1 MQCWAAVETPQ
12 IAISRSFVT
21 DFAVRRHPHWKRH
34 SAAPSVTDFPE
45 DGPPPILP
53 QIGTCDGPFRH
64 GLRLFPKIPGFGL
77 AIRRGEGSLAPRFSF
92 FWQAVGAPVPCQ
104 KLLSRGNVGRKTHQ
118 QHNTTP
124 NQTHTMSTA
133 IAEPANQELN
143 DLIDSKFREF
153 REGSI
158 VKGTILE
165 IRPQVVL
172 VDVGY
177 KSEGAIPSNEF
188 EDEEIE
194 IGDEI
199 EVLLEKLENEEGMVV
214 LSKEKAAHK
223 QNWEKIVKVFQ
234 DGGLVRGKV
243 KSVVKGG
250 LTVNVGVEAFLPGS
264 QVDIIPPKDLN
275 EYVGN
280 VYEFKIVKVNDERKN
295 IVLSRREVIEA
306 ERSELR
312 QRFLLTV
319 KIGDKVTGAIKN
331 ITDFGAFVDLQGM
344 DGLLH
349 ITDMSWG
356 RINHPSEL
364 LHIGQSVDVVILDVD
379 REKER
384 VSLGLKQMSENPWE
398 DIERKYPIG
407 ANVRGRVTKLLP
419 YGAFV
424 EIERGVEGLVHVS
437 ELSWVK
443 RITRP
448 SDVLEIGQE
457 IHAVVLGI
465 SIEEQKISLGVR
477 QLEVNPWDEIE
488 LRYPVGATI
497 RGPVRNL
504 TAYGAFVELEEGID
518 GMIHVSDMSW
528 TRKINHPS
536 EVLKK
541 NDEVEA
547 TVLAIDKANQRVSLG
562 IKQTEEDPWS
572 LIDGR
577 FKVGDLV
584 KGTVAKIASFGAFI
598 SLDGDIDGLI
608 HISQLSEEHVE
619 KVKDV
624 IKMGEEVEA
633 RVIKVDKV
641 ERRIGLSI
649 KAVNYSEEQLKK
661 ESASFESLRPSSEM
675 VGLEQAFNLAAA
687 ASEDWSP
694 GE

>member
-1 MQCWAAVETPQ
+1 
-12 IAISRSFVT
+12 
-21 DFAVRRHPHWKRH
+21 
-34 SAAPSVTDFPE
+34 
-45 DGPPPILP
+45 
-53 QIGTCDGPFRH
+53 
-64 GLRLFPKIPGFGL
+64 
-77 AIRRGEGSLAPRFSF
+77 
-92 FWQAVGAPVPCQ
+92 
-104 KLLSRGNVGRKTHQ
+104 
-118 QHNTTP
+118 
-124 NQTHTMSTA
+124 MSTA
-133 IAEPANQELN
+133 VLEEETNTELSE
-143 DLIDSKFREF
+143 LIDSKFREF
-153 REGSI
+153 SENSI
-158 VKGTILE
+158 VKGTIIE

-172 VDVGY
+172 VDIGY
-177 KSEGAIPSNEF
+177 KSEGTIMASEF

-194 IGDEI
+194 VGDEV
-199 EVLLEKLENEEGMVV
+199 EVLLEKLENDEGMVV

-223 QNWEKIVKVFQ
+223 QNWEKIVRVFE

-264 QVDIIPPKDLN
+264 QVDIIPPKDLT

-280 VYEFKIVKVNDERKN
+280 IYEFKIVKVNDDRKN

-306 ERSELR
+306 ERAELR
-312 QRFLLTV
+312 QRFLQTV
-319 KIGDKVTGAIKN
+319 KIGDKVTGAVKN

-349 ITDMSWG
+349 VTDMSWG
-356 RINHPSEL
+356 RINHPSEML
-364 LHIGQSVDVVILDVD
+364 MIGQPVEVMILDVD

-384 VSLGLKQMSENPWE
+384 VSLGLKQMTDNPWE
-398 DIERKYPIG
+398 DIERKYQIG
-407 ANVRGRVTKLLP
+407 TNVKGKITKLLP

-424 EIERGVEGLVHVS
+424 ELERGVEGLVHVS

-448 SDVLEIGQE
+448 SDVLELDQE
-457 IHAVVLGI
+457 IEAVVLGI

-477 QLEVNPWDEIE
+477 QLEPNPWDEIE
-488 LRYPVGATI
+488 HRYPIGATI
-497 RGPVRNL
+497 KGPVRNL

-518 GMIHVSDMSW
+518 GMVHVSDMSW

-547 TVLAIDKANQRVSLG
+547 IVLSIDKANQRVSLG
-562 IKQTEEDPWS
+562 VKQLEDDPWS
-572 LIDGR
+572 LIDDR

-584 KGTVAKIASFGAFI
+584 KGTVAKIASFGAFV

-608 HISQLSEEHVE
+608 HISQLSEDHVE

-624 IKMGEEVEA
+624 IKVGDEIEA

-649 KAVNYSEEQLKK
+649 KAVSYSEEELKK

-675 VGLEQAFNLAAA
+675 VGLEQAFNLATAA
-687 ASEDWSP
+687 AEEWSPSSEDEDEQ
-694 GE
+694 G

>member
-1 MQCWAAVETPQ
+1 M
-12 IAISRSFVT
+12 S
-21 DFAVRRHPHWKRH
+21 
-34 SAAPSVTDFPE
+34 SAT
-45 DGPPPILP
+45 
-53 QIGTCDGPFRH
+53 
-64 GLRLFPKIPGFGL
+64 
-77 AIRRGEGSLAPRFSF
+77 
-92 FWQAVGAPVPCQ
+92 
-104 KLLSRGNVGRKTHQ
+104 
-118 QHNTTP
+118 
-124 NQTHTMSTA
+124 
-133 IAEPANQELN
+133 AEPENKELN
-143 DLIDSKFREF
+143 ELIDSKFVEF

-158 VKGTILE
+158 VKGTILD

-172 VDVGY
+172 VDIGY
-177 KSEGAIPSNEF
+177 KSEGAIPANEF

-194 IGDEI
+194 AGDEI

-223 QNWEKIVKVFQ
+223 QNWDKIVKVYH

-306 ERSELR
+306 ERSEMR
-312 QRFLLTV
+312 QQFLQTV
-319 KIGDKVTGAIKN
+319 KIGDKVTGAVKN

-364 LHIGQSVDVVILDVD
+364 LIIGQSVEVIILDVD

-384 VSLGLKQMSENPWE
+384 VSLGLKQMTDNPWE
-398 DIERKYPIG
+398 DIERKFPMG
-407 ANVRGRVTKLLP
+407 QKVKGQVTKLLP
-419 YGAFV
+419 YGAFI

-457 IHAVVLGI
+457 IEAVVLGI

-477 QLEVNPWDEIE
+477 QLEANPWDEIE

-497 RGPVRNL
+497 KGPVRNL

-536 EVLKK
+536 EVLNKA
-541 NDEVEA
+541 DEVEA
-547 TVLAIDKANQRVSLG
+547 LVLAIDKTNQRVSLG
-562 IKQTEEDPWS
+562 IKQTETDPWS
-572 LIDGR
+572 LIDER

-584 KGTVAKIASFGAFI
+584 KGTVAKIASFGAFV

-608 HISQLSEEHVE
+608 HISQLSEDHVE
-619 KVKDV
+619 KVKDI
-624 IKMGEEVEA
+624 IKVGDEIEA

-649 KAVNYSEEQLKK
+649 KAVGYSEEQLEQ

-687 ASEDWSP
+687 ASEEWTP
-694 GE
+694 GAEGEEEKKED

>member
-1 MQCWAAVETPQ
+1 
-12 IAISRSFVT
+12 
-21 DFAVRRHPHWKRH
+21 
-34 SAAPSVTDFPE
+34 
-45 DGPPPILP
+45 
-53 QIGTCDGPFRH
+53 
-64 GLRLFPKIPGFGL
+64 
-77 AIRRGEGSLAPRFSF
+77 
-92 FWQAVGAPVPCQ
+92 
-104 KLLSRGNVGRKTHQ
+104 
-118 QHNTTP
+118 
-124 NQTHTMSTA
+124 MSTA
-133 IAEPANQELN
+133 VLENTNQELS
-143 DLIDSKFREF
+143 DLIDAKFREF
-153 REGSI
+153 REGTI
-158 VKGTILE
+158 VKGTIIE

-172 VDVGY
+172 VDIGY

-194 IGDEI
+194 AGDDG
-199 EVLLEKLENEEGMVV
+199 EVLRERLENDEGMVV

-243 KSVVKGG
+243 KAVVKGG

-306 ERSELR
+306 ERAELR
-312 QRFLLTV
+312 QHFLQSV
-319 KIGDKVTGAIKN
+319 KVGDKVTGAVKN

-356 RINHPSEL
+356 RINHPSEML
-364 LHIGQSVDVVILDVD
+364 IIGQPVDVVILDVD

-384 VSLGLKQMSENPWE
+384 VSLGLKQMSDNPWE
-398 DIERKYPIG
+398 DIERKFAIG
-407 ANVRGRVTKLLP
+407 SNVKGKVTKLLP
-419 YGAFV
+419 YGAFI
-424 EIERGVEGLVHVS
+424 ELERGVEGLVHVS

-448 SDVLEIGQE
+448 SDVLELDQVIE
-457 IHAVVLGI
+457 AVVLGI

-477 QLEVNPWDEIE
+477 QLEPNPWDEIE
-488 LRYPVGATI
+488 SRYPIGATI
-497 RGPVRNL
+497 KGPVRNL

-518 GMIHVSDMSW
+518 GMVHVSDMSW

-547 TVLAIDKANQRVSLG
+547 IVLSIDKANQRVSLG
-562 IKQTEEDPWS
+562 LKQLEDDPWS
-572 LIDGR
+572 HIDER

-608 HISQLSEEHVE
+608 HISQLSEDHVE

-624 IKMGEEVEA
+624 IKVGDEVEA

-649 KAVNYSEEQLKK
+649 KAVNYSEADLKK

-675 VGLEQAFNLAAA
+675 VGLEQAFNLAALA
-687 ASEDWSP
+687 TEEWSPSED
-694 GE
+694 